1 MNTVKALRN
10 ALACLVILPRFLVA
24 AFMLWCLDFLCVRR
38 RVLIR
43 LRDEE
48 EDEDLPLCISDS
60 SRMFSWESLKAVFH
74 GHKLDWMKSARLGRD
89 APNSAV
95 VPLTDPTRRRVLDF
109 ACAQR
114 PLLGSCS
121 STRTSPTRCIE
132 EAHPSDGW
140 ISSDAPYQIR
150 KHRGLEERLSA
161 ARLMAREAPGVAI
174 VADSMENSCNSAY
187 GAYFDRLYIV
197 QDVSGA
203 LTDFKWNVRKS
214 EKRCWFLELHMQH
227 FSIFRP

>member
-24 AFMLWCLDFLCVRR
+24 AFVLWCLDFLCVRR

-48 EDEDLPLCISDS
+48 EDEDPPLCISDS

-95 VPLTDPTRRRVLDF
+95 VPLADPTRRRVLDF

-114 PLLGSCS
+114 PLLLNFGSCS
-121 STRTSPTRCIE
+121 
-132 EAHPSDGW
+132 
-140 ISSDAPYQIR
+140 
-150 KHRGLEERLSA
+150 
-161 ARLMAREAPGVAI
+161 
-174 VADSMENSCNSAY
+174 
-187 GAYFDRLYIV
+187 
-197 QDVSGA
+197 
-203 LTDFKWNVRKS
+203 
-214 EKRCWFLELHMQH
+214 
-227 FSIFRP
+227 